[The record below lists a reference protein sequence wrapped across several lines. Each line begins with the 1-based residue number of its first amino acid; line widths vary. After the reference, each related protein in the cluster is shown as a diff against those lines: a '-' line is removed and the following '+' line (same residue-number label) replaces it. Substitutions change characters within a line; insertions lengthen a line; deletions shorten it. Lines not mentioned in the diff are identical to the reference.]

1 MNVLCLSI
9 QWGKSTLPFTL
20 IHRYAVELNQPYES
34 VALAMDKIRGS
45 ELKKLAREYVRHIIH
60 VLALHIQKYFVS
72 SFIIII
78 QV

>member
-1 MNVLCLSI
+1 MNVLCLSM
-9 QWGKSTLPFTL
+9 QWGKSTLPFAL

-34 VALAMDKIRGS
+34 VALAMDEIRGS
-45 ELKKLAREYVRHIIH
+45 ELKKLAREYVRYVIH

-72 SFIIII
+72 SFIII